1 MVELYGRT
9 LTRRDVAARAGVLA
23 QFAGVRLVELAD
35 GGERGVRMLE
45 FRTGSGLRFTV
56 MVDRGFD
63 VAECEHAGRAVGW
76 NSAAGFPH
84 PGLHEYEG
92 EGGLGFLRSFS
103 GLLATC
109 GLDHFGF
116 MHSDKADQYYYPPRK
131 TVDASLHGRAAF
143 LPARLLSYGER
154 WEGDECTLFAE
165 GEVRQAAVFGENL
178 ALVRRIEAAMGGNSF
193 TIQDRVENRGFA
205 RTPHMLLY
213 HVNVGYPVVDEGSR
227 YLAPIIQPIWAS
239 HVDRYRSQRVGYRT
253 LPAPQWPFLEQVWE
267 HAMAADAAGVVPVAV
282 VNDRLGFG
290 FLMESRLGE
299 LPVHLQWQN
308 FAAGG
313 YCMGIEPGTNH
324 VAGKGFARERGE
336 CIELEHGEFRDYV
349 TRYEVLDGAEAIA
362 AAESRI
368 RAIGPQP
375 AEDFPALSGVW
386 TKLTS
391 GDGQ

>member
-1 MVELYGRT
+1 MELYGRR
-9 LTRRDVAARAGVLA
+9 LSRRDIAARAGVLG
-23 QFAGVRLVELAD
+23 QFAGVRLMELAD
-35 GGERGVRMLE
+35 GAERGVRMLE

-63 VAECEHAGRAVGW
+63 VAECEHAGRAIGW

-116 MHSDKADQYYYPPRK
+116 MQSDSGAAYHYPPRA

-143 LPARLLSYGER
+143 LPGRLLAYGEH
-154 WEGDECTLFAE
+154 WDGDECTLYAE

-178 ALVRRIEAAMGGNSF
+178 ALIRRIEARVGGNGF
-193 TIQDRVENRGFA
+193 VIRDRVENRGFA

-213 HVNVGYPVVDEGSR
+213 HVNVGHPVVDEGSR
-227 YLAPIIQPIWAS
+227 YLAPIRAAIWAS
-239 HVDRYRSQRVGYRT
+239 HADRYQAQGVGYRT
-253 LPAPQWPFLEQVWE
+253 LPAPMWPFLEQVWQ
-267 HAMAADAAGVVPVAV
+267 HDMVAGADGFVPVAV
-282 VNDRLGFG
+282 VNDRIGFG
-290 FLMESRLGE
+290 FVMRSRRAE
-299 LPVHLQWQN
+299 LPCHLQWQN

-313 YCMGIEPGTNH
+313 YCMGIEPGTNYAH
-324 VAGKGFARERGE
+324 GKSFARERGE
-336 CIELEHGEFRDYV
+336 CAELEHGDSRSYE
-349 TRYEVLDGAEAIA
+349 TRYEVLDGAAAIA
-362 AAESRI
+362 AAEAEI

-375 AEDFPALSGVW
+375 DDAYPALSGVW
-386 TKLTS
+386 PALPPIRP
-391 GDGQ
+391 

>member
-1 MVELYGRT
+1 MVELYGRR
-9 LTRRDVAARAGVLA
+9 LSRRDVAARAGVLA
-23 QFAGVRLVELAD
+23 QFAGVRLMELGD
-35 GGERGVRMLE
+35 GLERGVRVLE

-92 EGGLGFLRSFS
+92 EGGLAFLRSFS

-116 MHSDKADQYYYPPRK
+116 MESDGAAQYQYPARMS
-131 TVDASLHGRAAF
+131 VDASLHGRAAF
-143 LPARLLSYGER
+143 LPARLLAYGER

-178 ALVRRIEAAMGGNSF
+178 ALVRRIEAPVGGNRF
-193 TIQDRVENRGFA
+193 VIRDRVENRGFA

-227 YLAPIIQPIWAS
+227 YLAPAAAPIWAS
-239 HVDRYRSQRVGYRT
+239 HADRYRDQGVGYRT
-253 LPAPQWPFLEQVWE
+253 LPPPKEVFLEQVWQ
-267 HAMAADAAGVVPVAV
+267 HDMVAGADGMVPVAV

-290 FLMESRLGE
+290 FLMRSRLSE
-299 LPVHLQWQN
+299 LPCHLQWQN
-308 FAAGG
+308 FASGG
-313 YCMGIEPGTNH
+313 YCMGIEPGTNY
-324 VAGKGFARERGE
+324 VQGKAFARERGE
-336 CIELEHGEFRDYV
+336 CIELEHGESRSYE
-349 TRYEVLDGAEAIA
+349 TEYEVLDGAAAIA
-362 AAESRI
+362 SAEASI
-368 RAIGPQP
+368 RAIAPQP
-375 AEDFPALSGVW
+375 EDDYPELSG
-386 TKLTS
+386 TRRRLA
-391 GDGQ
+391 